1 MLLFTNVTNNN
12 DASEWCYSPDVEDD
26 KYPHRED
33 EEDEGGQLV
42 DGIILQ
48 KEKIM

>member
-1 MLLFTNVTNNN
+1 MLLHTNATIKEH
-12 DASEWCYSPDVEDD
+12 ASEWCYSPDVEDD
-26 KYPHRED
+26 KNPHRED

-42 DGIILQ
+42 DGIVLQ